1 MNGLTQTVMS
11 GSLLLAVFIAMLAGL
26 VSFVSPCCLPLVP
39 GYLSYVTGLSGAELA
54 LEQSPKRGETTAGSL
69 GGTGAASAGT
79 LLIRPGQRSRVLAGS
94 VLFVA
99 GFSAVFVSYGVLFG
113 GLGSLLLEHAT
124 WIQRVLGAIVILM
137 GLAFAGFLPF
147 AQRDLRIH
155 RAPTLGL
162 AGAPLLGVLF
172 GLGWT
177 PCIGPTLAAVQ
188 TLAFTEASAGR
199 GAILSAAY
207 SVGLGVPFILI
218 GVAFRQAAGA
228 IAFFRRHT
236 GAIMR
241 IGGISMIVIGL
252 LLLTGKWDE
261 LTLQLRIWSSSF
273 TPGL

>member
-11 GSLLLAVFIAMLAGL
+11 GSLLLAVLIAMLAGL

-54 LEQSPKRGETTAGSL
+54 LEQSPARVQASAGL
-69 GGTGAASAGT
+69 VGGTGSAGT
-79 LLIRPGQRSRVLAGS
+79 LLTRPRHRSRVLAGS

-113 GLGSLLLEHAT
+113 GLGSLLLQHAT
-124 WIQRVLGAIVILM
+124 WIQRVLGAIVILL

-162 AGAPLLGVLF
+162 AGAPFLGVLF

-188 TLAFTEASAGR
+188 TLAFTEASAAR

-218 GVAFRQAAGA
+218 GVTFRQAAGA
-228 IAFFRRHT
+228 MSFFRRHT
-236 GAIMR
+236 IAIMR
-241 IGGISMIVIGL
+241 IGGITMIVIGL
-252 LLLTGKWDE
+252 LLLTGKWDD
-261 LTLQLRIWSSSF
+261 LTIQLRIWSSAF
-273 TPGL
+273 TPGI

>member
-1 MNGLTQTVMS
+1 MNGLAQTVMS
-11 GSLLLAVFIAMLAGL
+11 GSLLLAVLIAMLAGL
-26 VSFVSPCCLPLVP
+26 ISFLSPCCLPLVP
-39 GYLSYVTGLSGAELA
+39 GYLSYVTGLTGAELA
-54 LEQSPKRGETTAGSL
+54 REHSPVQRDLAAGS
-69 GGTGAASAGT
+69 GPDTGSGGT
-79 LLIRPGQRSRVLAGS
+79 LLTRPPQRSRVLAGS

-99 GFSAVFVSYGVLFG
+99 GFSAVFMSYGVLFG

-155 RAPTLGL
+155 RVPTLGL

-188 TLAFTEASAGR
+188 TLAFTEASAAR

-207 SVGLGVPFILI
+207 SLGLGLPFILI
-218 GVAFRQAAGA
+218 GVTFRRAAGA
-228 IAFFRRHT
+228 MSFFRRHT
-236 GAIMR
+236 VVIMR
-241 IGGISMIVIGL
+241 IGGISMAVIGL
-252 LLLTGKWDE
+252 LLLTGQWDE
-261 LTLQLRIWSSSF
+261 ITIQLRIWSSAF
-273 TPGL
+273 TPGI